1 MQPGL
6 ELYMKL
12 IEIVKF
18 DELGKYGKSCVIL
31 GEL

>member
-18 DELGKYGKSCVIL
+18 DELGKYGKIL
-31 GEL
+31 CDTG